1 MSFST
6 GLGVVVI
13 VELPLTCGADEEDDE
28 EDDEK
33 TAEAIALS
41 GDWTELVR
49 DEVEAIPSSVTS
61 SSRAIN
67 TGL

>member
-1 MSFST
+1 
-6 GLGVVVI
+6 LR
-13 VELPLTCGADEEDDE
+13 
-28 EDDEK
+28 
-33 TAEAIALS
+33 